1 MTKRIFS
8 RVNCAQAK
16 GIFAIMKE
24 GGRGN
29 WELGIGSWQLAVGSW
44 QLAVGSWQFAVGG
57 WQ

>member
-24 GGRGN
+24 LGIGN
-29 WELGIGSWQLAVGSW
+29 WELGIGNWELGIGNWELGIGNWWLAVVNG
-44 QLAVGSWQFAVGG
+44 
-57 WQ
+57 